1 MLSNSHSY
9 SQIQEQEEVAPLL
22 TEQGHTHFG
31 LDLTHL
37 AQSVDEKL
45 PAIIITPCMPTS
57 PLDYE
62 VAFLAKKGEY
72 DTDASSPWILF
83 RHPASSLF
91 RLGRNSSRRARTAFC
106 LALPT
111 VVIGVHLLINHLTT
125 ARDASDGSQAWP
137 SPFWD

>member
-1 MLSNSHSY
+1 MLSNSYSH

-22 TEQGHTHFG
+22 TEHFA

-45 PAIIITPCMPTS
+45 PAIIITPCMPSS

-62 VAFLAKKGEY
+62 VAFLASKKDKY
-72 DTDASSPWILF
+72 DTDSSPWILF

-91 RLGRNSSRRARTAFC
+91 RLSRSSSRRARTAFC

-111 VVIGVHLLINHLTT
+111 VVVGVHLLINHLTK
-125 ARDASDGSQAWP
+125 ARDASDGSEAWP
-137 SPFWD
+137 SPFWG